1 MKGQYPELWVII
13 YQRFFFKEYN
23 KDPGSLRT
31 CVIRMVH
38 FGNGGRED
46 GEGVDGSQQEGTEG
60 KKRGETVI
68 SM

>member
-13 YQRFFFKEYN
+13 YQSFFKEYN
-23 KDPGSLRT
+23 NKDPGSSRT
-31 CVIRMVH
+31 YVIRMVH
-38 FGNGGRED
+38 FGDGGRED

-60 KKRGETVI
+60 KKRGETVV